1 MIKEFKAMPGGVKV
15 AILFLVLCFVAMSFM
30 APAVAIGLVV
40 VFGSVLSIGRIV
52 QYLTDGD

>member
-15 AILFLVLCFVAMSFM
+15 AILFLVLYFVAISFM
-30 APAVAIGLVV
+30 APAIAIGLVV
-40 VFGSVLSIGRIV
+40 GFGLVLSISTIV